1 MAEGTLSK
9 QIENKILTQISMVM
23 QEVMTEFQ
31 SWMDSLE
38 ASCATIS
45 RLVLSLMFMN
55 YEEKCKHIRILQITL
70 SGIQPVM
77 AVATRRKD
85 EGTIEST
92 FLGSLGLFQAPK
104 LEFPSFYGLQPR
116 IGTKDA
122 RLFRISPGGLPSKR
136 WYLLPSI
143 FGEGQTPIAILS
155 NEKKWLQMGH
165 FG

>member
-55 YEEKCKHIRILQITL
+55 YEMQAYKN
-70 SGIQPVM
+70 
-77 AVATRRKD
+77 
-85 EGTIEST
+85 ST
-92 FLGSLGLFQAPK
+92 DNS
-104 LEFPSFYGLQPR
+104 
-116 IGTKDA
+116 
-122 RLFRISPGGLPSKR
+122 
-136 WYLLPSI
+136 
-143 FGEGQTPIAILS
+143 
-155 NEKKWLQMGH
+155 
-165 FG
+165 